1 MLQCLAN
8 TFDFT
13 KRLEGNKFQYN
24 ELLRGH
30 YIGHGI
36 SKEEWNLL
44 AEIEFRAIKNLK
56 MKPKEYCNLICY
68 IASQELEF
76 TYKTLNALN
85 GGIDGANIPRKYDKK
100 RPDM

>member
-1 MLQCLAN
+1 
-8 TFDFT
+8 
-13 KRLEGNKFQYN
+13 
-24 ELLRGH
+24 
-30 YIGHGI
+30 
-36 SKEEWNLL
+36 
-44 AEIEFRAIKNLK
+44 

-85 GGIDGANIPRKYDKK
+85 DGIDGANIPRKYDKK